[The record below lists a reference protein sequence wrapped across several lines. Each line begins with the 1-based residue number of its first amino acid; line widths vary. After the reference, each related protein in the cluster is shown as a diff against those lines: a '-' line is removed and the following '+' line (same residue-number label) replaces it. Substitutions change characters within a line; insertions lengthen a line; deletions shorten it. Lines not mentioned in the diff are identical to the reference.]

1 MSSATLSMTSEV
13 RQDLKIPLYHQ
24 IFMILRDQIVQGQ
37 YAEGATLP
45 SEVELSQAYEV
56 SRVTAKR
63 ALNEL
68 ADAGLAVR
76 ERGRGTHVAPH
87 AHGTQF
93 HGSVQS
99 LAKSLRQRPGTVIH
113 VMAFDY
119 VPASSDV
126 AEALQLPPGS
136 IIQKA
141 QRLNERKGEPYS
153 FLTTHVPASIGKA
166 WSESEMKHKPLIT
179 LLEESGYGVV
189 RAEQQVTAVLADG
202 QTAQLLNVAAGSP
215 LLKILRVAFS
225 KDGQAV
231 EYLIGLYPPERYQLS
246 ISLTRN
252 DTELR

>member
-1 MSSATLSMTSEV
+1 MTSEV

-24 IFMILRDQIVQGQ
+24 IFMILRDKIVQGE
-37 YAEGATLP
+37 YVEGATLP
-45 SEVELSQAYEV
+45 SEVELSLAYDV
-56 SRVTAKR
+56 SRITAKR

-76 ERGRGTHVAPH
+76 ERGRGTRVKPH
-87 AHGTQF
+87 TQGTQF

-99 LAKSLRQRPGTVIH
+99 LTRSLRERPGAVIH
-113 VMAFDY
+113 VMSFDY

-126 AEALQLPPGS
+126 AEALQLPLGS

-141 QRLNERKGEPYS
+141 QRLNQRKGEPYS

-166 WSESEMKHKPLIT
+166 WSESDMKQKPLIT
-179 LLEESGYGVV
+179 LLEDSGHGVV

-202 QTAQLLNVAAGSP
+202 QTAQLLNVAVGSP

-225 KDGQAV
+225 KDDQAV

-252 DTELR
+252 GTELV